1 MLISDY
7 IAGIIEEMLNAGDGI
22 TEVKRNDLA
31 SKIGC
36 VPSQINYVIT
46 SRFTPE
52 KGYTIESRR
61 GGGGY
66 IRIIRARMTG
76 NEYLMHFFHT
86 IGDTLDESNAAA
98 FIANLRDRSIITDR
112 EAAIIKTA
120 VCGSALDKTGSEV
133 KNNVRADI
141 MRHIIMS
148 LMN

>member
-76 NEYLMHFFHT
+76 NEYLMHFFHA

-120 VCGSALDKTGSEV
+120 VCGSALDKAGSEV